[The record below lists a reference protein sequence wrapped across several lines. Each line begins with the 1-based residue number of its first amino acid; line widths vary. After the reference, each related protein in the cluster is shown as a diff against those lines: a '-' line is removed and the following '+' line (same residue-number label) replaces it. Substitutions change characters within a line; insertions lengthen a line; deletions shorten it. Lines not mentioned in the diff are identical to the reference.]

1 MNAHQVIEALVA
13 IAELGK
19 FPFEPGEGFGFSLV
33 LSNGTEVGLEID
45 PTVDALLLSADLYQV
60 PEEKKVDIFD
70 WAMRMNHLNSGTAGA
85 TLGWDSNSRF
95 LVLSAILPLQLL
107 DEAGFLSALDAF
119 AAKARD
125 LGVAPPYF
133 DDQSSVDE
141 RDFPLVKA

>member
-1 MNAHQVIEALVA
+1 MNAHELTEVLAA

-19 FPFEPGEGFGFSLV
+19 FPFEPGEGFGFSLM
-33 LSNGTEVGLEID
+33 LSNGIEVLLEID
-45 PTVDALLLSADLYQV
+45 PTVDALLLSAALFQV

-125 LGVAPPYF
+125 LGVAPP
-133 DDQSSVDE
+133 DLSDKSILDE
-141 RDFPLVKA
+141 GDFPFIKA